1 MLIVPR
7 TVCLC
12 SPNALS
18 NVSHRQKQAQKDL
31 TDSVKLQSRDSAY
44 NTNAKTDYAK
54 GDSMKIMTEN
64 INSNVNQ
71 ASPIKKKSASQ
82 ADVSTY
88 MYYFGV
94 SYIEA
99 LFNKGGSSGTL
110 NGVVYLHGSS
120 KGTIY
125 LPPGSFWRETGDGIA
140 EWGLKTRLVPKAIF

>member
-1 MLIVPR
+1 M
-7 TVCLC
+7 
-12 SPNALS
+12 
-18 NVSHRQKQAQKDL
+18 SHRQKQAQKDL

-99 LFNKGGSSGTL
+99 LFNKGGSL
-110 NGVVYLHGSS
+110 
-120 KGTIY
+120 
-125 LPPGSFWRETGDGIA
+125 
-140 EWGLKTRLVPKAIF
+140 